1 MTTTPK
7 YPGSIPGSFAKDR
20 SIDSLVLRVMMPIGT
35 PLRWRY
41 STNSVAPAFSRVCSA
56 ASTSMASKDC
66 FLGPPLLGVLHP
78 GKELEQPQTGRTSD
92 RAPQGGEIEGVGDGE
107 RPVEVEEHGR
117 DPERS
122 NQRKHLLLRSGG
134 RFSVPS
140 A

>member
-1 MTTTPK
+1 MEVLHQF
-7 YPGSIPGSFAKDR
+7 GSPRVLQGLLGRFHLHGPEDR
-20 SIDSLVLRVMMPIGT
+20 FLR
-35 PLRWRY
+35 
-41 STNSVAPAFSRVCSA
+41 
-56 ASTSMASKDC
+56 
-66 FLGPPLLGVLHP
+66 PPLLGVLHP

-107 RPVEVEEHGR
+107 RPVEVEENGR